1 MKDFSLRFSGAIGA
15 FAFGVAGFASLYNG
29 SLIMT
34 GLTRAAVAGIGGVIL
49 GRLLA
54 VIIFDG
60 PVIPPSVAQGRQ
72 GENKK

>member
-1 MKDFSLRFSGAIGA
+1 MKDFTLRFSGAIGA
-15 FAFGVAGFASLYNG
+15 CAFGVAGFASMYYG

-34 GLTRAAVAGIGGVIL
+34 ALTRAAVAGIGGVIL

-60 PVIPPSVAQGRQ
+60 PVTTPKVAQG
-72 GENKK
+72 KKGGDRK